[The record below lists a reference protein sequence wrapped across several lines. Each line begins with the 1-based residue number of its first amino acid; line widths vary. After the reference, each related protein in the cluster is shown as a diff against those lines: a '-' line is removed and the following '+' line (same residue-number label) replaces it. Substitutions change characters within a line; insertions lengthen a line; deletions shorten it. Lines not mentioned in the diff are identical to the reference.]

1 MKLTISMA
9 RVLRIVTEKKVFA
22 LMSLLCNRLS
32 KYESRFFSKTISNNR
47 ILWDVWY
54 QLQRSILLQQ
64 SFLLLSLC
72 LLRQITLAWK
82 NEWKTRKDVPI
93 RCWKRWTVNSRTPWN
108 PRNAPL
114 IQNYKSKYRIITTH
128 ALQIYVLNFMFY
140 TTHHLSAWYVC
151 FFICI

>member
-1 MKLTISMA
+1 MA

-93 RCWKRWTVNSRTPWN
+93 RCWKRWTV
-108 PRNAPL
+108 
-114 IQNYKSKYRIITTH
+114 
-128 ALQIYVLNFMFY
+128 
-140 TTHHLSAWYVC
+140 
-151 FFICI
+151 